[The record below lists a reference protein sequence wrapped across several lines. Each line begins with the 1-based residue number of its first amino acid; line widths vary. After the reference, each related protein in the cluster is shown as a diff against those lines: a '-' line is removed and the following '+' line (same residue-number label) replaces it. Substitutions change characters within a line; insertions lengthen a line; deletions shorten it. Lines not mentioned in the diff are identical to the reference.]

1 MITDYYSRGAL
12 KGSAL
17 SKQRVSAK
25 PTLPNLV
32 RMTRKS
38 VYDQFQACK
47 FVLIVDISKNCTD
60 IHTARN
66 EAELEI
72 GI

>member
-1 MITDYYSRGAL
+1 MHMGWREREKGRIIEQKRLWKSDYYSRGAL

-25 PTLPNLV
+25 PTLPNPV

-47 FVLIVDISKNCTD
+47 FVL
-60 IHTARN
+60 
-66 EAELEI
+66 
-72 GI
+72 